1 MSININ
7 IDNDID
13 MTKDIDLDIEI
24 LTRTT
29 NKLEEM
35 NHIKNIN
42 TQYNNLYAS
51 LTKFGKVMAKN
62 LDNENLEN
70 FKLYK
75 YDKNLFFQVN
85 KFIK

>member
-1 MSININ
+1 MDIDIDININ
-7 IDNDID
+7 II
-13 MTKDIDLDIEI
+13 TQTI
-24 LTRTT
+24 
-29 NKLEEM
+29 NKIEEM

-75 YDKNLFFQVN
+75 YDKNLFFQVRKIYN
-85 KFIK
+85 I